1 MTTAGAPSIPY
12 VGQSLR
18 RREDIKFL
26 TGNGRYVDDIRLPG
40 MLYLA
45 ILRSPHAHA
54 RITGVDLSAAR
65 AAAGVRLALAGADLA
80 GKIGNITPNWVVPGT
95 VVPERPVMAPD
106 RVRFVGECVA
116 LAVAETRE
124 AAYDALER
132 IEVSYEALPVV
143 IDEEA
148 AIGDGAPRLHENV
161 PNNITTYFKIGG
173 GNYAA
178 AVRQADQVVRLRLVN
193 NRLIPTCL
201 ETRAILAEPSTD
213 GRLTIYLPSQVPHVH
228 RRWIAETVGIPEH
241 LLLVVA
247 PDIGGGFGA
256 KMHLYPEE
264 LLCAYL
270 ARELK
275 SPVKWW
281 ESRSES
287 HQATSHGRAHT
298 ELIEAAFRND
308 GRILGM
314 KVETFGNVGAY
325 LSNMASGGPTVNT
338 VSYGTG
344 TYKIENFE
352 AVAKVIVTNTVPVDA
367 YRGYGRPEGAYI
379 AERTIEA
386 VARHLDLDPV
396 AVRRINF
403 VPQSEFPYRPYDSRS
418 VIYDSGDYHGC
429 LDKAVAAFD
438 YAGRR
443 EEQQR
448 LRNAGRYR
456 GIGVAAYTEMCGMA
470 PSRRLA
476 ASGFDRGG
484 WESARISI
492 DSSGKATLYSGSMT
506 QGHGHATALAQI
518 AADALQMPVES
529 IDVVQGDT
537 KQVQAGHGTFNSRS
551 MAVGGSAVVVCAGR
565 IVEKAKKI
573 AAEMME
579 VAAEDLAHEGGS
591 FIVPGTEIA
600 PLAFAKV
607 ARMAHLGHVLPEG
620 LEPGLDETL
629 FYDPTGMGAPSGV
642 HMAYVEVDPD
652 TGTVEILDYVA
663 VDDAGTIINPLL
675 ASGQIHGGVAQ
686 GIGQALYEEVS
697 YDSET
702 GQLLTGS
709 LLDYAV
715 PHANSLPNIR
725 SQFQE
730 TPSPTNPLG
739 VKGIGESGS
748 IGAPPTIVH
757 AVLDALAPFGIAHL
771 DMPLTPQKIWAAI
784 QWKRAHD
791 PSQGCISPGR
801 FTPIDTIGA
810 ALCVPP

>member
-1 MTTAGAPSIPY
+1 MAEAVQPTPY
-12 VGQSLR
+12 IGQPLR
-18 RREDIKFL
+18 RREDYKFL
-26 TGNGRYVDDIRLPG
+26 TGKGRYVDDINLPG
-40 MLYLA
+40 TLYLA
-45 ILRSPHAHA
+45 ILRSPHGHA
-54 RITGVDLSAAR
+54 RINGIELSVAR
-65 AAAGVRLALAGADLA
+65 AIAGVHLALAGADLI
-80 GKIGNITPNWVVPGT
+80 GKIGNIKPNWVIPGT
-95 VVPERPVMAPD
+95 VVPNRRVVAVD

-116 LAVAETRE
+116 LVVAETRE
-124 AAYDALER
+124 AAYDALEL
-132 IEVSYEALPVV
+132 IDVAYEPLPAL

-148 AIGDGAPRLHENV
+148 AIADGALQLHENV

-173 GNYAA
+173 GDYAA
-178 AVRQADQVVRLRLVN
+178 ASRQADQVLRLRLVN

-201 ETRAILAEPSTD
+201 ETRAILAATGVD
-213 GRLTIYLPSQVPHVH
+213 GGVTIYLPSQVPHMH

-241 LLLVVA
+241 LLRVVA

-264 LLCAYL
+264 LLCAWL

-298 ELIEAAFRND
+298 ELIEVAFRND

-314 KVETFGNVGAY
+314 KVETLGNVGAY
-325 LSNMASGGPTVNT
+325 LSNMASGGPTMS

-344 TYKIENFE
+344 TYKIENFDG
-352 AVAKVIVTNTVPVDA
+352 VAKVILTNTVPVDA
-367 YRGYGRPEGAYI
+367 YRGYGRPEATYI

-386 VARHLDLDPV
+386 VARHLGLDPV
-396 AVRRINF
+396 AARRINF
-403 VPQSEFPYRPYDSRS
+403 VPRSDFPYRPYGGRS
-418 VIYDSGDYHGC
+418 VIYDSGNYQGC
-429 LDKAVAAFD
+429 LDKALAAFD
-438 YAGRR
+438 YTSRR

-448 LRNAGRYR
+448 LRAAGRYR

-476 ASGFDRGG
+476 ANGFDRGG
-484 WESARISI
+484 WESARIAI
-492 DSSGKATLYSGSMT
+492 DSSGRATLYSGSMS

-518 AADALQMPVES
+518 AADVLQMPVEN

-551 MAVGGSAVVVCAGR
+551 MPVGGSAAHVCAGR
-565 IVEKAKKI
+565 IVSKAKKI
-573 AAEMME
+573 AAQMLE
-579 VAAEDLAHEGGS
+579 VAAEDIAFEGSS
-591 FIVPGTEIA
+591 FSVAGTNIE
-600 PLAFAKV
+600 PLPFAKV
-607 ARMAHLGHVLPEG
+607 ARMAYLGHVLPDG
-620 LEPGLDETL
+620 VEPGLDETL

-652 TGTVEILDYVA
+652 TGMVEILDYVA
-663 VDDAGTIINPLL
+663 VDDAGVIINPLL
-675 ASGQIHGGVAQ
+675 ATGQIHGGVVQ
-686 GIGQALYEEVS
+686 GIGQALYEEVC
-697 YDSET
+697 YDRET

-715 PHANSLPNIR
+715 PHADSLPKIR

-739 VKGIGESGS
+739 VKGIGESGA
-748 IGAPPTIVH
+748 IGAPPMIVH

-784 QWKRAHD
+784 RNARAEGG
-791 PSQGCISPGR
+791 Q
-801 FTPIDTIGA
+801 
-810 ALCVPP
+810 